1 MPVFVLSYEVLIIII
16 FVFLNPQ
23 KKSLGW
29 LKITVIIL
37 MQWYTKSTHKSK
49 KVLAPIV
56 THITRYVV
64 NVSSREN
71 YCGSK

>member
-37 MQWYTKSTHKSK
+37 MQWYTKKYTQK
-49 KVLAPIV
+49 
-56 THITRYVV
+56 
-64 NVSSREN
+64 
-71 YCGSK
+71 